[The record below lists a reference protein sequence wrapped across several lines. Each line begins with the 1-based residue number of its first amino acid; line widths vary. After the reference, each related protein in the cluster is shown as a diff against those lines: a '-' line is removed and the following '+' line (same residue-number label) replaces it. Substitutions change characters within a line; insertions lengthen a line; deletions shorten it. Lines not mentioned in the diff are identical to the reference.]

1 MITKKF
7 KNGET
12 IKQLITDN
20 GSLLL
25 VQTNTTGLP
34 TAFAYADI
42 LNDLSELTPIV
53 VLEGISNGSTEF
65 VCDNSAVVLSNT
77 GEIFMRVKGDVHA

>member
-20 GSLLL
+20 GSLLM
-25 VQTNTTGLP
+25 VQTNTTGL
-34 TAFAYADI
+34 TTTFAYADVKD
-42 LNDLSELTPIV
+42 DLSELTPLA
-53 VLEGISNGSTEF
+53 VLQGISNGSTEF
-65 VCDNSAVVLSNT
+65 VCDNSAVVLTNT
-77 GEIFMRVKGDVHA
+77 GELFMKVKGDVNA